1 MPTVLTDSLWPQ
13 QSQQLGFTLI
23 SQASPHSLV
32 VICVVTATI
41 CCTLGHY
48 RHQLTLP
55 SLS

>member
-32 VICVVTATI
+32 VICVSTATI
-41 CCTLGHY
+41 CCTLGHS